1 MSTTSSNFS
10 PELWSKVMLDTY
22 KDEIFKARKPRR
34 SKGSQLLRDA
44 ALGHPE
50 YPPDPRATPEENRRA
65 NMTATE
71 VSIRNQYAYRAA
83 AVMTK
88 TLDNDILDALAY
100 SAPNIRIVSS

>member
-1 MSTTSSNFS
+1 
-10 PELWSKVMLDTY
+10 
-22 KDEIFKARKPRR
+22 
-34 SKGSQLLRDA
+34 
-44 ALGHPE
+44 
-50 YPPDPRATPEENRRA
+50 
-65 NMTATE
+65 MTATE